1 MHSLKR
7 TINIILD
14 LIIHIIISLEVFL
27 IVYFKTGEI
36 FYLIPVILG
45 GILIDIDHLID
56 YIIQFEGLSLKKIL
70 VFPYKKRKNI
80 YLFFHSW
87 ELVILG
93 AFFSFFYNS
102 LFWQVFF
109 CSWGL
114 HLLVDNIDG
123 AKAKG
128 FLHYFFTYRLVKGF
142 KAEKLKG
149 FIFD

>member
-1 MHSLKR
+1 MYSLKR

-14 LIIHIIISLEVFL
+14 LIIHIIISLEVFS

-36 FYLIPVILG
+36 SYLIPVILG

-56 YIIQFEGLSLKKIL
+56 YIIQFEGLSFKKIS

-93 AFFSFFYNS
+93 VSLSFFYNS

-128 FLHYFFTYRLVKGF
+128 FLHYFFTYRLVKKF